1 MKYHRVKVSW
11 KDHFHAS
18 PGAWIG
24 LSEVDKLTPCL
35 IDSVGYL
42 VHENKEVIVLAQSIT
57 EAGDASGVFVILRS
71 CVTKMK
77 RLRG

>member
-1 MKYHRVKVSW
+1 MTYPKVEVSW

-18 PGAWIG
+18 PGTWIG
-24 LSEVDKLTPCL
+24 LDSVDKLTPCL
-35 IDSVGYL
+35 VKSTGYL
-42 VHENKEVIVLAQSIT
+42 VHKDKEVLVLAQSLT
-57 EAGDASGVFVILRS
+57 EHGDASGVFVILRS